1 MSWLQSR
8 PCRHRGSLLLISSK
22 SAALRVAVCA
32 VLAAQGAFAQ
42 DIEPRS
48 YANLPVGLNI
58 ALAGALHADGGLA
71 TDPSIPLND
80 AHLKIDGAVLAY
92 VRSLDLWGDS
102 GRWEVIVPYA
112 TLRGTAT
119 LSGQPLERHVEG
131 LGDARLRA
139 AINFHGAPA
148 LGPREFAAYR
158 QDLIAGGSI
167 QITVP
172 TGQYDDSRVINI
184 GSHRWAV
191 KTELGMSKAIGAWIV
206 DGAAA
211 VNVYGRNGD
220 YLGGQARQQ
229 APIRA
234 IQANVTRNFAGGV
247 WAAFGYTY
255 YRGGRTKVAGVQR
268 DDELANSR
276 AGLALSMPVDRANSV
291 KLAVSRGLSIRTGTD
306 FDTIGVFWQ
315 HAWFSGPD

>member
-1 MSWLQSR
+1 M
-8 PCRHRGSLLLISSK
+8 
-22 SAALRVAVCA
+22 
-32 VLAAQGAFAQ
+32 LAAHAAFAQ

-92 VRSLDLWGDS
+92 VRALDLWGDS
-102 GRWEVIVPYA
+102 GRFEVIVPYA

-119 LSGQPLERHVEG
+119 LSGQPLERHVDG

-139 AINFHGAPA
+139 AINFLGAPA
-148 LGPREFAAYR
+148 LGAREFAAYR

-172 TGQYDDSRVINI
+172 TGQYDDRRVINI

-206 DGAAA
+206 DVAAA
-211 VNVYGRNGD
+211 VNIYGRNGD

-229 APIRA
+229 APIQA
-234 IQANVTRNFAGGV
+234 IQANITRNLPGGV
-247 WAAFGYTY
+247 WVAFGYTY
-255 YRGGRTKVAGVQR
+255 YRGGRTTVAGVQR

-276 AGLALSMPVDRANSV
+276 AGLALSIPIDRANSV
-291 KLAVSRGLSIRTGTD
+291 KLAASRGLSIRTGTD
-306 FDTIGVFWQ
+306 FDTVGVFWQ
-315 HAWFSGPD
+315 HAWFAGSD